1 MGTAGN
7 EGTGGVGETA
17 EGQKVTTGKY
27 QKLIWTGW
35 RDLN

>member
-17 EGQKVTTGKY
+17 EGGG
-27 QKLIWTGW
+27 IDGGW
-35 RDLN
+35 LEGEVGQLRDKR